1 MLINVDINYAKKNP
15 YEGLVDEPVAIE
27 NKINKSDATIYHNDP
42 YKEFNPLNP
51 IQAGIDI
58 DEYNSVDNYIIDLK
72 TLNTRIKYFSPTYKN
87 IKLSAQSSYWMA
99 YYARGGNQGFRQD
112 ASDAIGEINSM
123 KTLLSNSIVSLKTKL
138 ATMNSTDP
146 DYLTLS
152 AQIEAYQKMY
162 QSAVISYATIKHT
175 INALGLSK
183 ALYNVGNVDNN
194 NQVSFAR
201 RKVEKNITMAVLS
214 YLQLEYYVNILEK
227 QQKLYYDM
235 YLLKQKNL
243 NLGIATSID
252 VLDSL
257 NTYEKI
263 KNDYNSTKKT
273 MRNVKEQ
280 ICNYLGYNIS
290 DIDKLEFVEPD
301 VDFDYI
307 NSINLEI
314 DKQNACTSNS
324 SYKAIKLS
332 DKDKKLPQS
341 TGEEILNKRQNY
353 ISEKV
358 SASIDDLY
366 TKIKAT
372 QMSYEASLYL
382 DEITK
387 INDQMNKRKL
397 ESNLISDLEFC
408 GLEIQNLANKLQV
421 KVAKYNLI
429 SATNNYYFAVM
440 GDLDIY

>member
-1 MLINVDINYAKKNP
+1 
-15 YEGLVDEPVAIE
+15 
-27 NKINKSDATIYHNDP
+27 
-42 YKEFNPLNP
+42 
-51 IQAGIDI
+51 
-58 DEYNSVDNYIIDLK
+58 
-72 TLNTRIKYFSPTYKN
+72 
-87 IKLSAQSSYWMA
+87 
-99 YYARGGNQGFRQD
+99 
-112 ASDAIGEINSM
+112 
-123 KTLLSNSIVSLKTKL
+123 
-138 ATMNSTDP
+138 
-146 DYLTLS
+146 
-152 AQIEAYQKMY
+152 
-162 QSAVISYATIKHT
+162 
-175 INALGLSK
+175 
-183 ALYNVGNVDNN
+183 
-194 NQVSFAR
+194 
-201 RKVEKNITMAVLS
+201 
-214 YLQLEYYVNILEK
+214 
-227 QQKLYYDM
+227 
-235 YLLKQKNL
+235 
-243 NLGIATSID
+243 
-252 VLDSL
+252 
-257 NTYEKI
+257 
-263 KNDYNSTKKT
+263 

-341 TGEEILNKRQNY
+341 TGEEILNKRQGY
-353 ISEKV
+353 ISQKV

-366 TKIKAT
+366 TKIKAA